1 MLRGSQTCATLELNN
16 LPLLGQWL
24 HESKRT
30 CRSCEQIEF
39 LPPGRKELDSID
51 LGRLVKIYRTERA
64 LNSNEPR
71 GIIKVHKCVSPWR
84 CQQTFIHPPLS
95 GSANQIYVSLISP
108 NSECI
113 VFRQEL
119 HPI

>member
-71 GIIKVHKCVSPWR
+71 GIISKCINVCLR
-84 CQQTFIHPPLS
+84 
-95 GSANQIYVSLISP
+95 GAANKL
-108 NSECI
+108 
-113 VFRQEL
+113 
-119 HPI
+119 